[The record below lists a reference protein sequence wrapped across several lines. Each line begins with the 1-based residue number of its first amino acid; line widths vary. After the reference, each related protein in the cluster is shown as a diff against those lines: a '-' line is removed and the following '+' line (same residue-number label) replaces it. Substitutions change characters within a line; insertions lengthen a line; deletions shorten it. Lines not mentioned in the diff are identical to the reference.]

1 MAFRGSQSYNIR
13 GFKEVSM
20 PTVLRCCAV
29 TLVLCGLAAMP
40 AFSQETPPA
49 DSLRFNMALAIGI
62 QNFTGSVEPGT
73 YSSIGLAPDISFGKF
88 GIGLDL
94 TINYNSSNGSLYVRR
109 ADWAVDSFQDFLEV
123 YLPKIAYIR
132 YGVRSDPLFVEF
144 GSFNDATLGDGFIM
158 GSYGNMLFM
167 PDQRHLG
174 LQADLDGSLFNLP
187 FFGFESVVG
196 NLAQFDVMGG
206 RFFVRP
212 LVRTDVPILSG
223 LEAGFTAAVD
233 TNPFLD
239 TLSVGNPSPIA
250 VYGGDIRVPLV
261 NLRNAFSLT
270 AFTDV
275 ATIQSRSL
283 GGMIGVGGRIIN
295 VFTYGLQLRALGA
308 DFIPD
313 YFGPTYDLLR
323 DQQYMIVQTGGFSRA
338 MLGWFATVGT
348 SFLQDLFVFKVS
360 LDGPFSPSP
369 STDPLLRYPHLRGI
383 VTIAE
388 GVVPGVSFDFS
399 YDKKAIATLSDLG
412 SAEDA
417 AIQAQLNF
425 RTGPAVISFLY
436 KIVFDPTQSPHPWH
450 VTSGLQSSIALF

>member
-1 MAFRGSQSYNIR
+1 
-13 GFKEVSM
+13 M

-29 TLVLCGLAAMP
+29 ILVLCGLASAP
-40 AFSQETPPA
+40 ALAQDTPPV
-49 DSLRFNMALAIGI
+49 DSFRFTMALGIGI
-62 QNFTGSVEPGT
+62 QNFTGPVEPGT

-94 TINYNSSNGSLYVRR
+94 TVNYNTNNGSLYVRR

-132 YGVRSDPLFVEF
+132 YGVKDDPLFVEL
-144 GSFNDATLGDGFIM
+144 GSLNDATLGDGFIM
-158 GSYGNMLFM
+158 GSYNNTLFM
-167 PDQRHLG
+167 PDERHFG
-174 LQADLDGSLFNLP
+174 LLADLDGSLFNAP

-196 NLAQFDVMGG
+196 NLAQLDVMGG
-206 RFFVRP
+206 RVYVRP
-212 LVRTDVPILSG
+212 LVRTDVPILKEME
-223 LEAGFTAAVD
+223 LGFTAAVD
-233 TNPFLD
+233 TNPFFD

-250 VYGGDIRVPLV
+250 VYGGDIRVPIV
-261 NLRNAFSLT
+261 NRKNAFSLT

-275 ATIQSRSL
+275 ATIQSKSW
-283 GGMIGVGGRIIN
+283 GGMIGVGGRIIT
-295 VFTYGLQLRALGA
+295 VFTYGLQLRALGE

-323 DQQYMIVQTGGFSRA
+323 DQQYMIVQTGGFSPA
-338 MLGWFATVGT
+338 MLGWLATVGT
-348 SFLQDLFVFKVS
+348 SFLQDMFVFRVS

-383 VTIAE
+383 VTLAE
-388 GVVPGVSFDFS
+388 GLVPGVSFDFS
-399 YDKKAIATLSDLG
+399 YDKKALATLSDLV

-417 AIQAQLNF
+417 AIQARLNF
-425 RTGPAVISFLY
+425 RTGPAVISFIY
-436 KIVFDPTQSPHPWH
+436 DIVFDPTQSPHPWR